1 MKINS
6 LKQNSDSIFLS
17 KVKGNYFQK
26 ISYIERA
33 EEFEQHLDKIEM
45 ENREK

>member
-1 MKINS
+1 MKINN

-17 KVKGNYFQK
+17 KVKGHFFQK

-33 EEFEQHLDKIEM
+33 EEFEKHLDKIEID
-45 ENREK
+45 NREK